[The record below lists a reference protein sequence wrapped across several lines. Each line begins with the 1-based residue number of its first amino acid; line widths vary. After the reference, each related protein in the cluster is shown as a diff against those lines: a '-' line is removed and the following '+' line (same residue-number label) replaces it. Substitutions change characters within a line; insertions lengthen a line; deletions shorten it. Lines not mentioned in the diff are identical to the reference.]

1 MTTIEQCRACKSN
14 NLFMCLPMGSHPP
27 ANGFVRA
34 DQLTQA
40 QASFPLNMHVCLD
53 CALIQVPDN
62 VPAGFF
68 RNYLYVPS
76 ASETMHAHF
85 SSFAAKV
92 VAQFSGGGLIVDIG
106 CNDGLFLGACKAL
119 GAPVLGIDPA
129 DNITV
134 RAKQKGIDVVS
145 EYFGKATAA
154 SVART
159 HRAPSVIVTTNT
171 FNHISDLHDFMA
183 GVMLL
188 LDSKGAFVVEV
199 PTAID
204 LIANNEFDTIY
215 HEHVSEFSVKSF
227 VDLYRFFDME
237 VFDIEALPIHGG
249 SMRVYGQRCGGP
261 RPAQSIVREWLERER
276 RDGLFLRGTYEAFRD
291 RVHRTRNELVR
302 LLRELKFQGKRL
314 AGYGAPAKGNT
325 LLNFYGIGPDLL
337 DFLADRNELKHGLY
351 SPGMLIPV
359 VPTSCIL
366 KKQPDYLL
374 ILAWNFADEIIAQQ
388 DAYRRGGGKFI
399 IPIPEP
405 AIIE

>member
-1 MTTIEQCRACKSN
+1 MAC
-14 NLFMCLPMGSHPP
+14 P
-27 ANGFVRA
+27 V
-34 DQLTQA
+34 
-40 QASFPLNMHVCLD
+40 V
-53 CALIQVPDN
+53 LI
-62 VPAGFF
+62 
-68 RNYLYVPS
+68 RL
-76 ASETMHAHF
+76 
-85 SSFAAKV
+85 
-92 VAQFSGGGLIVDIG
+92 
-106 CNDGLFLGACKAL
+106 
-119 GAPVLGIDPA
+119 
-129 DNITV
+129 
-134 RAKQKGIDVVS
+134 
-145 EYFGKATAA
+145 
-154 SVART
+154 
-159 HRAPSVIVTTNT
+159 
-171 FNHISDLHDFMA
+171 
-183 GVMLL
+183 
-188 LDSKGAFVVEV
+188 
-199 PTAID
+199 
-204 LIANNEFDTIY
+204 
-215 HEHVSEFSVKSF
+215 
-227 VDLYRFFDME
+227 
-237 VFDIEALPIHGG
+237 
-249 SMRVYGQRCGGP
+249 P

>member
-1 MTTIEQCRACKSN
+1 MNTMEQCRACKGN

-34 DQLTQA
+34 DQLTQT
-40 QASFPLNMHVCLD
+40 QASFPLNIHVCLD

-68 RNYLYVPS
+68 RNYVYVPS

-85 SSFAAKV
+85 STFAAKIV
-92 VAQFSGGGLIVDIG
+92 TQFASGGLIVDIG

-134 RAKQKGIDVVS
+134 RARQKGIEVVP
-145 EYFGKATAA
+145 EYFGHAVAA

-159 HRAPSVIVTTNT
+159 HQAPSVIVTTNT
-171 FNHISDLHDFMA
+171 FNHIGDLHDFMA
-183 GVMLL
+183 GVASL

-199 PTAID
+199 PSAID
-204 LIANNEFDTIY
+204 LIANNEFDTVY

-227 VDLYRFFDME
+227 VDLYHSFDME

-249 SMRVYGQRCGGP
+249 SMRVYGQHRGGP
-261 RPAQSIVREWLERER
+261 RPAQSAVREWLERER
-276 RDGLFLRGTYEAFRD
+276 REGLFLRGTYEAFRQ
-291 RVHRTRNELVR
+291 RVHRIRDELMR
-302 LLRELKFQGKRL
+302 LLSELKSQGKKL

-359 VPTSCIL
+359 VSTSCINA
-366 KKQPDYLL
+366 KRPDYLL

-388 DAYRRGGGKFI
+388 DIYRQGGGKFI

-405 AIIE
+405 TIIE